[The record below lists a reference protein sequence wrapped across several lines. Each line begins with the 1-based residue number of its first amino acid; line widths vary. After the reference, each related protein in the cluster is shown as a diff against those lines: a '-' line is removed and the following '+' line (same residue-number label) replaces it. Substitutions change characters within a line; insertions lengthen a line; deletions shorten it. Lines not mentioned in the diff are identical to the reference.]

1 MQVFFRECSEI
12 NTCRRER
19 QEAKL
24 GERRDPNIGP
34 MTASADPVGALELE
48 EPFRVLL
55 NCLVM
60 AGSLILLPA
69 IRHSLVSHWMW
80 AALNGETAEG

>member
-48 EPFRVLL
+48 
-55 NCLVM
+55 
-60 AGSLILLPA
+60 
-69 IRHSLVSHWMW
+69 
-80 AALNGETAEG
+80 